1 MAVHPLTVHSCLA
14 LLANRAPEPLEL
26 KSFLRDEAKIDEE
39 GVEQYLPLLKRNKID
54 GAVLMRATDADLK
67 DWGVAAGGDRKR
79 ILAAIEKRIGQGT

>member
-54 GAVLMRATDADLK
+54 GAVLMRATDEKLMA
-67 DWGVAAGGDRKR
+67 WGVTAGGDRER